1 MEQVHELSL
10 APFHVATR
18 DFVVGC
24 DFQGALVRRD
34 GLPQVSFDRGAIL
47 GGLPGILAELVEGAG
62 EQEVGGGIV
71 GVPVDHQPGEADEP
85 IGDLPRP
92 IQMARL
98 APAAAIS
105 WNQLVK

>member
-24 DFQGALVRRD
+24 EFQGALVRRD

-47 GGLPGILAELVEGAG
+47 GGLPGILAELVE
-62 EQEVGGGIV
+62 
-71 GVPVDHQPGEADEP
+71 
-85 IGDLPRP
+85 
-92 IQMARL
+92 
-98 APAAAIS
+98 APASRRWAVGSSGFRLTTSRAKQTNRSAICLARS
-105 WNQLVK
+105 RWLALR